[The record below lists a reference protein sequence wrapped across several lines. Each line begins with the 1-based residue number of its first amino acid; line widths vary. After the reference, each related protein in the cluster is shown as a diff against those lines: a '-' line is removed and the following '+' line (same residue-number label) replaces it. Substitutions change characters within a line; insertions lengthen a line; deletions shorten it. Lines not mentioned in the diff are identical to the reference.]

1 MFARVNKLLKRYGV
15 RCENTEFW
23 GNVYDTCQRLFPPSP
38 DVGTVWTYN
47 ELLFHYYV
55 SWCCHQMQIA
65 IQSFVFWELKNLF
78 GVARELNGK
87 APHHPSPHDA
97 DEKIA

>member
-1 MFARVNKLLKRYGV
+1 MVPVKGY
-15 RCENTEFW
+15 
-23 GNVYDTCQRLFPPSP
+23 FPQPGRGDSM
-38 DVGTVWTYN
+38 DVYN

-65 IQSFVFWELKNLF
+65 QSFVFWELKNLF

-87 APHHPSPHDA
+87 APHHPSPHA
-97 DEKIA
+97 DEKVA

>member
-1 MFARVNKLLKRYGV
+1 
-15 RCENTEFW
+15 
-23 GNVYDTCQRLFPPSP
+23 
-38 DVGTVWTYN
+38 
-47 ELLFHYYV
+47 
-55 SWCCHQMQIA
+55 MQIA

-97 DEKIA
+97 DEKLAWDWDMCGFYDSTFWEKYTEGWNAGSNRTTRDRRCQYT